1 MRHRIRDGC
10 PQFLIRWA
18 GFPASF
24 ETWEP
29 RENVLDDRLL
39 QGYFQKCPGA
49 KCLLDP
55 DPDYRPRVS
64 ALSLNSGNL
73 TGTIVA
79 VILLPLL
86 VPVVSRQKQ
95 TSSDSSLRV
104 SHNENHPAPNV
115 EARDPISQPLTRKP
129 ARLYK
134 CLFGI
139 VPTIFCPSSCRSVP
153 PETIRPTRPSLSVHV
168 RIPRPGQP
176 ARDECCGF

>member
-139 VPTIFCPSSCRSVP
+139 VPTSFCPSSCRSVP
-153 PETIRPTRPSLSVHV
+153 PETIRPTRPSLSVHA

>member
-1 MRHRIRDGC
+1 M
-10 PQFLIRWA
+10 
-18 GFPASF
+18 
-24 ETWEP
+24 
-29 RENVLDDRLL
+29 
-39 QGYFQKCPGA
+39 
-49 KCLLDP
+49 LDP

-64 ALSLNSGNL
+64 ALSLNSGNS

-95 TSSDSSLRV
+95 TSSDSSLRI

-115 EARDPISQPLTRKP
+115 EARDPISQPFARKP

-134 CLFGI
+134 CSFGI
-139 VPTIFCPSSCRSVP
+139 VPTSFCPSSSRSVP

-168 RIPRPGQP
+168 WIPRPGQP
-176 ARDECCGF
+176 ARDECCGCYVFGSLVVVPLLLMGIVHSGN